1 MTTHPVPSNFE
12 TRTNATYDAL
22 MWALSRPG
30 LIRHMPE
37 TGQAGV
43 IEALLDRECK
53 AHCAD
58 PALASS
64 VARTGAALVASDH
77 ADHLF
82 FDSLPDADT
91 LEQIN
96 LGSDLYPEIGATL
109 VCNAVLGQGVHLR
122 LSGPGCNGPVDV
134 QVAGLPDGFWQN
146 RARLMRYPM
155 GFEVFLIDGAQVL
168 GVPRSCHVEVL

>member
-1 MTTHPVPSNFE
+1 MTAHPVPSDFE
-12 TRTNATYDAL
+12 TRTNATYEAL
-22 MWALSRPG
+22 MWGLSRPG

-37 TGQAGV
+37 AGQSGV

-58 PALASS
+58 PALVSNI
-64 VARTGAALVASDH
+64 ARTGAALVAPDH

-82 FDSLPDADT
+82 FDSFPDADT
-91 LEQIN
+91 LGQIN
-96 LGSDLYPEIGATL
+96 LGSDLYPETGATL
-109 VCNAVLGQGVHLR
+109 VCNAVLGQGLHLR

-134 QVAGLPDGFWQN
+134 QIAGLPDGFWQN

-155 GFEVFLIDGAQVL
+155 GFEVFLIDAAQVL

>member
-1 MTTHPVPSNFE
+1 MTTHPVPSDFE

-109 VCNAVLGQGVHLR
+109 VCNAVLGRACIFVSLVR
-122 LSGPGCNGPVDV
+122 AATDLSMCRSR
-134 QVAGLPDGFWQN
+134 GF
-146 RARLMRYPM
+146 LM
-155 GFEVFLIDGAQVL
+155 GFGKIGRA
-168 GVPRSCHVEVL
+168 